1 MAHIFALAEP
11 ARPAYHEGN
20 RNGDQVKF
28 PDTGFFQGFNKP
40 SRLEADI
47 FELETTGEIPKDI
60 NGTFYRIQPDHR
72 FPPLF
77 EEDIHFNGDGSVS
90 AFRFENGHVD
100 FRQRY
105 VHTDRFKAETKARK
119 ALLGKYRNPYTDNE
133 MVKGI
138 IRTASN
144 TNITFWRGVLLASK
158 EDGPPFAMDP
168 VTLETIGRYDFDGQV
183 QSPTFTAHPKFD
195 PDTGEM
201 VCWGYEAGGDGHDAS
216 CDIVV
221 YTIDKDG
228 KKTEEC
234 WYKAPFCGMIHDGAI
249 TKNFL
254 ILPLTPIKADAERL
268 KRGGNHFAWDPNEDQ
283 WYGIVPRR
291 GGKPDDIIWL
301 RADNGFHGHVA
312 GSYEDEEGKIVVDL
326 TVASDNVFFFF
337 PPDNPTPTP
346 TTLLQ
351 RNKLIS
357 DTYRWKFDPKAPTNT
372 RVTPTLIYGINGEFS
387 RVDDRYLTHKYNHF
401 WQCQIDPTRP
411 YDFPKCGPPA
421 GGLFNVIGHFEW
433 DSLSTSDGE
442 KKEPVK
448 DTWWAGPTTT
458 FQEPVFVPKE
468 GSNKEGEGY
477 LIALLNHLDV
487 LRNDILIFD
496 ALNISKGPLA
506 AIHLPVK
513 LRLGLHGN
521 FIEQR
526 EIDEWAE
533 RRKEGGDIGPA
544 KPAKEPL
551 PWQKKFFEEHGLTGV
566 KALEGHSTANGRV
579 GVNGH

>member
-1 MAHIFALAEP
+1 MAHIFSLASP
-11 ARPAYHEGN
+11 APSAYHEG
-20 RNGDQVKF
+20 RSSGDQVKF
-28 PDTGFFQGFNKP
+28 PDSGFFQGFNKP

-47 FELETTGEIPKDI
+47 FELETTGTIPKDI
-60 NGTFYRIQPDHR
+60 NGTFFRIQPDHQ
-72 FPPLF
+72 FPPQF

-105 VHTDRFKAETKARK
+105 VHTDRFKAERKARK

-144 TNITFWRGVLLASK
+144 TNVIFWRGVLLAMK

-168 VTLETIGRYDFDGQV
+168 VSLQTIGRYDFDGQV

-201 VCWGYEAGGDGHDAS
+201 VCYGYEAGGNGYDAS

-228 KKTEEC
+228 QKTEEC
-234 WYKAPFCGMIHDGAI
+234 WYKAPFCGMIHDCAI
-249 TKNFL
+249 TKNYL
-254 ILPLTPIKADAERL
+254 ILPLTPIKVNQDRL
-268 KRGGNHFAWDPNEDQ
+268 KRGGNHFAWDPEEDQ
-283 WYGIVPRR
+283 WYGIVPRKN
-291 GGKPDDIIWL
+291 GKPEDIVWL

-312 GSYEDEEGKIVVDL
+312 GSYEDENGKIIVDL

-337 PPDNPTPTP
+337 PPDSQANTP

-351 RNKLIS
+351 RNKLVS
-357 DTYRWKFDPKAPTNT
+357 DMYRWSFDPKAPTNT
-372 RVTPTLIYGINGEFS
+372 HVQPAKLFGTNGEFA
-387 RVDDRYLTHKYNHF
+387 RIDDRVLTKKYNHF
-401 WQCQIDPTRP
+401 WLCNIDPTKP

-421 GGLFNVIGHFEW
+421 GGLFNVLGHYEW
-433 DSLSTSDGE
+433 DTGR
-442 KKEPVK
+442 K
-448 DTWWAGPTTT
+448 DTWWAGPTCT
-458 FQEPVFVPKE
+458 FQEPVFVPKAD
-468 GSNKEGEGY
+468 STVEGEGY

-496 ALNISKGPLA
+496 AQNLAQGPLA

-521 FIEQR
+521 FVEQKD
-526 EIDEWAE
+526 IDEWAE
-533 RRKEGGDIGPA
+533 RRKDGGEVGPA
-544 KPAKEPL
+544 LPAKDLL
-551 PWQKKFFEEHGLTGV
+551 PWQKKMQAEEGLGSAIEV
-566 KALEGHSTANGRV
+566 N